1 MRSAGPV
8 SPAFPARIS
17 LYRRSE
23 RGTHC
28 LLLTDAQILFAHVGL
43 FLNVETVQNG
53 FAAVEGEDEVAR
65 AAVVGEA
72 LVFFARAGWG
82 CGVAV
87 PVAEELEFLGAQ
99 LFDGDE
105 LFLRGEG
112 EMFFAVIGVR
122 QEEDFLHE
130 FLAGRFVDAA
140 ANQAAV
146 LDGCSL
152 SRVAHHGEVIRQ
164 FQMNDHALP
173 PQ

>member
-1 MRSAGPV
+1 M
-8 SPAFPARIS
+8 
-17 LYRRSE
+17 
-23 RGTHC
+23 
-28 LLLTDAQILFAHVGL
+28 
-43 FLNVETVQNG
+43 ETVQNG
-53 FAAVEGEDEVAR
+53 FTAVEGEDEVAR

-130 FLAGRFVDAA
+130 FLASRFVDAA
-140 ANQAAV
+140 ANEAAV
-146 LDGCSL
+146 FYWRGLA
-152 SRVAHHGEVIRQ
+152 RVLHHCEVVLQ